1 MGGSSNSSAQPP
13 VPGSRQPSA
22 PTGEGH
28 GKKWTLLN
36 SAFAVAIIGLIGVLA
51 GVFIPHFLDR
61 PPATAAPKLE
71 VDSVTVDSPPPR
83 YYQKPTKIFFT
94 IRNTGNQLAVIT
106 SVTLRINRSAQLPV
120 CYSGQGN
127 LPVSGPPYPGTL
139 PPKPS
144 KGHVTRIPV
153 SQQIGPD
160 QPDKFEVQLRPSNGV
175 ASETIT
181 LYDVTASIIYDNQST
196 PPLGAGKLTLSMPRV
211 PNNQYYFST
220 EGTHLIALMG
230 SAVPSI
236 SRCMIRESKLIRS
249 FLTGHSA
256 RSSEFSS
263 LLSAMSYCCV
273 EKVPTVTVMNC
284 PGQTP
289 LNRPSSMP
297 ILCDGSES
305 LEHLTWSEWSF
316 SKATGTGVAN
326 VDDCSPSCATGRLH
340 SYPVTVT
347 LNLPE
352 YTDHGWEWTHAVVT
366 FPGKHPVGNQVWSMP
381 DFAKGNC
388 EANCLP

>member
-13 VPGSRQPSA
+13 VPGSQQPSET
-22 PTGEGH
+22 TGEGH

-51 GVFIPHFLDR
+51 GVFIPHFLDK

-71 VDSVTVDSPPPR
+71 VDSVTVDSPQYP
-83 YYQKPTKIFFT
+83 KPTNIFFK
-94 IRNTGNQLAVIT
+94 IRNTGDQLAVIT
-106 SVTLRINRSAQLPV
+106 GVTLRIDRSAQLPV
-120 CYSGQGN
+120 CFSQGS
-127 LPVSGPPYPGTL
+127 LPVSGHYPGTL
-139 PPKPS
+139 PPKPP
-144 KGHVTRIPV
+144 KGYVTRIPV

-160 QPDKFEVQLRPSNGV
+160 EADQFEVQLRPSNDIP
-175 ASETIT
+175 SETIT
-181 LYDVTASIIYDNQST
+181 LYDATASIIYDNRST

-220 EGTHLIALMG
+220 GIIHTIALMG

-236 SRCMIRESKLIRS
+236 SRCMIRDSKLIRS
-249 FLTGHSA
+249 FLTGQSA

-273 EKVPTVTVMNC
+273 AKVPTVTVMHC
-284 PGQTP
+284 QDKTP
-289 LNRPSSMP
+289 LYRPSSMP
-297 ILCDGSES
+297 IACDGSES

-316 SKATGTGVAN
+316 SKAAGTGVAKVN
-326 VDDCSPSCATGRLH
+326 DCSPSCAAGRFH

-347 LNLPE
+347 LNEPE
-352 YTDHGWEWTHAVVT
+352 YLDHGWEWAHAVVV
-366 FPGKHPVGNQVWSMP
+366 FPGKHPAGNEVWSMS
-381 DFAKGNC
+381 DFSRDGNC
-388 EANCLP
+388 SADCLP

>member
-13 VPGSRQPSA
+13 VPGSQQPSET
-22 PTGEGH
+22 TGGGH

-36 SAFAVAIIGLIGVLA
+36 SAFAVAIIGLIGALA
-51 GVFIPHFLDR
+51 SVFIPHFLDK
-61 PPATAAPKLE
+61 PPARAAPKLE
-71 VDSVTVDSPPPR
+71 VDSVTVDTPPSR
-83 YYQKPTKIFFT
+83 HYLKPTNVFFK
-94 IRNTGNQLAVIT
+94 IRNTGNQLAIIT
-106 SVTLRINRSAQLPV
+106 GVTLRIERSAQLPI
-120 CYSGQGN
+120 CFSQGN
-127 LPVSGPPYPGTL
+127 LPVTGHPYPGTL
-139 PPKPS
+139 PLKPS
-144 KGHVTRIPV
+144 NGYVTRIPV

-160 QPDKFEVQLRPSNGV
+160 QADQFEVQLRPSNDVPSG
-175 ASETIT
+175 TIT
-181 LYDVTASIIYDNQST
+181 LYDVAASINYDKQST
-196 PPLGAGKLTLSMPRV
+196 PPLDAGKLTLSMPLV
-211 PNNQYYFST
+211 PNNQEYFWTGST
-220 EGTHLIALMG
+220 QLIALMG
-230 SAVPSI
+230 SEVPSI

-249 FLTGHSA
+249 FLTGQSA
-256 RSSEFSS
+256 RSSELSS

-273 EKVPTVTVMNC
+273 AKVPTVTVMNC
-284 PGQTP
+284 PDQTP

-305 LEHLTWSEWSF
+305 LEHLTWSEWNF

-326 VDDCSPSCATGRLH
+326 VDDCSPSCAAGHFH

-352 YTDHGWEWTHAVVT
+352 YTDHGWEWTHAVVI